1 MGKAV
6 ARTECVMT
14 GEAPTR
20 WQRMVTIFK
29 IVWTASVILLCTT
42 LGVLIGLENHG
53 IGGAIG
59 LGIAGLI
66 IGGFLSR
73 PDILFMFLH

>member
-1 MGKAV
+1 
-6 ARTECVMT
+6 MT

-73 PDILFMFLH
+73 PDSLFMFLH